1 MYMQLT
7 PIQKEM
13 ADMFAQMSREEQEI
27 MIELAKRMR
36 TEEPEKLLKEIKRRL
51 HIDDDV

>member
-1 MYMQLT
+1 MYMRLT

-13 ADMFAQMSREEQEI
+13 ADIFEQMSQEEQKI

-36 TEEPEKLLKEIKRRL
+36 TEEPEELLKEIKQRL
-51 HIDDDV
+51 HIDDV